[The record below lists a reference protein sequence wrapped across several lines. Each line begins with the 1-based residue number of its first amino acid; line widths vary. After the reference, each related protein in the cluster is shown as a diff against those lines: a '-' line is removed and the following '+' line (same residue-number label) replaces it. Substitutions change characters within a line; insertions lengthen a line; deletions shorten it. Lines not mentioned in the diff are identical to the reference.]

1 MENKPKGNPLM
12 QQAIPTLTY
21 SGHSY
26 DLNKVA
32 ALGKQGPLITINKD
46 QLTDPKDNQFPEVAV
61 TYENYDTA
69 TKCEVVITKQLGK
82 YTVLVGKAKVDELL
96 SKGQTELKARLISH
110 PSLKRARIT

>member
-1 MENKPKGNPLM
+1 M
-12 QQAIPTLTY
+12 QQVLPTLVY

-26 DLNKVA
+26 DLNKIA
-32 ALGKQGPLITINKD
+32 ALGKQGPVITINKD
-46 QLTDPKDNQFPEVAV
+46 QLNDPEDSRFPEVV
-61 TYENYDTA
+61 VEYKDYDTA

-82 YTVLVGKAKVDELL
+82 FTVLVGKAKVDELL